1 MVEGDAPGLKRR
13 RLTPLSFGWGS
24 PRTRPR
30 GTVTP
35 PRKKR
40 EQNLDSSVCLRHH
53 VSWSR
58 QPLATV
64 LVALLTDILD
74 VFAAFILQLQGWT
87 TFDGISRCHALIR
100 RARTRLSTFKHHSG
114 HCPRVLWY
122 SRADDGTLHI
132 CMSVDRS
139 LVSDNGGHEMLVVTG

>member
-35 PRKKR
+35 PQKKR
-40 EQNLDSSVCLRHH
+40 EQNLDSSVCLHHH
-53 VSWSR
+53 VSRSR

-64 LVALLTDILD
+64 LVALLTDRVGLHLMASRG
-74 VFAAFILQLQGWT
+74 VMPSAGRETQPSSTTRAAVYGASKGGRW
-87 TFDGISRCHALIR
+87 
-100 RARTRLSTFKHHSG
+100 HSS
-114 HCPRVLWY
+114 HFHV
-122 SRADDGTLHI
+122 H
-132 CMSVDRS
+132 
-139 LVSDNGGHEMLVVTG
+139 